1 MVASTV
7 AVLSGLFLRESM
19 QGARERAS
27 RQYAAPAGANGAER
41 ALVVQSYKLF
51 LIGHK
56 MTTNDLVAINT
67 RNCLQVD
74 KIYINLDNGKLKVY

>member
-1 MVASTV
+1 MHGRKARHQLYSRSVVARRRHQTSCPH
-7 AVLSGLFLRESM
+7 S
-19 QGARERAS
+19 
-27 RQYAAPAGANGAER
+27 AAIRAER
-41 ALVVQSYKLF
+41 QRMGLLVQSNKLF

-67 RNCLQVD
+67 RNCLQLG